1 MDDPP
6 GFEEARRRYID
17 TFGEIAARS
26 SLPSIAG
33 RIAAILY
40 MAPEPLSFSAL
51 QKTLGVSR
59 ASISTNTRLLE
70 YLGTITRIKIKGQR
84 ENFFRSS
91 ANVNVRTI
99 EREHARAQK
108 SLAQI
113 VEASRGLAPYAADL
127 PVEVRAKMDGIERLF
142 RGRCEM
148 LAHYRDLLEAELS
161 PAPGPVPEK

>member
-1 MDDPP
+1 MVMNAPP
-6 GFEEARRRYID
+6 GFEDAKRRYVE

-33 RIAAILY
+33 RIAAMLY
-40 MAPEPLSFSAL
+40 LAPEPLSFSAL
-51 QKTLGVSR
+51 QKALGVSR

-99 EREHARAQK
+99 EREHERAQK
-108 SLAQI
+108 SLSQI
-113 VEASRGLAPYAADL
+113 LEAGRVLDPYAAEL
-127 PVEVRAKMDGIERLF
+127 PAEVQAKMAGIERLF
-142 RGRCEM
+142 RGRCDM
-148 LAHYRDLLEAELS
+148 LAQYRDLLKAELS
-161 PAPGPVPEK
+161 PTSDRD